1 MSLPKTTHPTF
12 NVVIPS
18 TGKKIRMRPFLVRE
32 EKILLMAQTSQD
44 PKDIVLAIQQV
55 VNNCLIDKV
64 SVDDLTTFDI
74 EYLFLK
80 LRGKSVSNT
89 IEMKYTDPQ
98 DGNHYDITVNVD
110 DVVVKIDPEHTNKI
124 EITKNTG
131 IILKYPKADV
141 AEKMSEDITSE
152 IELMFELMKYCLG
165 EFYDQDNVYNFKE
178 YTDEQIED
186 FLNDQDIRTYTAIQ
200 KFIETM
206 PRLYHEVSYTRKD
219 GSEGKVILQTLN
231 DFFTLR

>member
-12 NVVIPS
+12 NVTIPS
-18 TGKKIRMRPFLVRE
+18 SQKKIRMRPFLVRE

-55 VNNCLIDKV
+55 VNNCLVDKV
-64 SVDDLTTFDI
+64 SIDDLTTFDI

-89 IEMKYTDPQ
+89 IEMKYTDPT
-98 DGNHYDITVNVD
+98 DNISYDITVNVD
-110 DVVVKIDPEHTNKI
+110 DVQVKIDPDHTNKI
-124 EITKNTG
+124 QITKTSG
-131 IILKYPKADV
+131 IVLKYPKADV
-141 AEKMSEDITSE
+141 AERMSTGITSE

-165 EFYDQDNVYNFKE
+165 EFYDEDAVYEFSDYSE
-178 YTDEQIED
+178 EDIEE
-186 FLNDQDIRTYTAIQ
+186 FLNEQDISTYTAIQ

-206 PRLYHEVSYTRKD
+206 PRLYHEVPYTRKD
-219 GSEGKVILQTLN
+219 GSEGKVVLQTLN